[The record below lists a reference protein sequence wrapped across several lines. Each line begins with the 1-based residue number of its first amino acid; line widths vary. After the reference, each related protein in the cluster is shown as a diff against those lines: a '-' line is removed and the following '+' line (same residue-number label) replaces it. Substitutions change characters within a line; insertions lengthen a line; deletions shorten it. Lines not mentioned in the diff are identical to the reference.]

1 MTNERIY
8 VISGTMMDGSEIV
21 ATYTSDANMAQ
32 SEYLQLVAI
41 DMKSVYISDANTGE
55 IYAFFNCEI
64 GEWGTEISR
73 GVSREFTEILAG
85 LRV

>member
-41 DMKSVYISDANTGE
+41 DMQSVYISDANTGE
-55 IYAFFNCEI
+55 IYAYFNCSCNSWGVEI
-64 GEWGTEISR
+64 DR

-85 LRV
+85 LRI